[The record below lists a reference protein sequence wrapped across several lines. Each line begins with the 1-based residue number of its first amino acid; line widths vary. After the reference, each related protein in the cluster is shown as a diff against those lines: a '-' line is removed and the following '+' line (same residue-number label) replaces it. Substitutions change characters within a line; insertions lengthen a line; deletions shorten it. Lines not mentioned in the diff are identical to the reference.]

1 MAYKVLKPIPVGLGQ
16 FLLVGEIVEADSWR
30 NLRQLVN
37 GRYLAQ
43 VIAMDKPKPEAEA
56 RKQRKETANGSAK

>member
-16 FLLVGEIVEADSWR
+16 FLSTGAIVEADNWR

-37 GRYLAQ
+37 GRYLVQ
-43 VIAMDKPKPEAEA
+43 VVMADQPKPETEA
-56 RKQRKETANGSAK
+56 KKQRKETAHGTAK